1 MDFIIANDGTRIAY
15 YVRGEGFPIFI
26 FNGFTCSEANLK
38 PIVNLLSKKYE
49 VIYWDY
55 KGHGMSGTPRSYKE
69 VTVAGS
75 VDDARRVLEKLNVKK
90 AIFLGYSTGAQIMFE
105 YNFRY
110 PEVANSL
117 ISIAGFSD
125 RVMDSFLNLDT
136 TVFGQLGEALKKLS
150 PVVPHAFASAWRWI
164 HALPFDL
171 RLFVAKKTFL
181 NEERT
186 VREDIQPFLESMKR
200 QDLNLLIHFLM
211 DVHNHPL
218 SQSLESILLP
228 TLIIAGGKDLFAPA
242 RRSEEMHKK
251 INQSELLIVSRAS
264 HNIVQE
270 EYEILASTILEFLN
284 KNNL

>member
-38 PIVNLLSKKYE
+38 PIVNLLSKKYK

-150 PVVPHAFASAWRWI
+150 PVVRNPDCFPIFLQFAHAYRYYVRFSAFRCGCKRKNF
-164 HALPFDL
+164 HL
-171 RLFVAKKTFL
+171 RKIIL
-181 NEERT
+181 
-186 VREDIQPFLESMKR
+186 
-200 QDLNLLIHFLM
+200 HFF
-211 DVHNHPL
+211 
-218 SQSLESILLP
+218 S
-228 TLIIAGGKDLFAPA
+228 
-242 RRSEEMHKK
+242 
-251 INQSELLIVSRAS
+251 
-264 HNIVQE
+264 
-270 EYEILASTILEFLN
+270 
-284 KNNL
+284 